1 MWIVAK
7 VKLNQLSNFKEQLKK
22 YLDQQVIFYQ
32 PCAAYHIPNRKTGKE
47 KILREFILGSYVFC
61 KHDLF
66 KSKTTLQQLKFI
78 KGLDYFLSG
87 FLDNQVEILEF
98 IKYCK
103 RNEDSYGNL
112 KQSFFTNL
120 TTTTAKFISGP
131 FTNMVFK
138 IISKQK
144 NKLAVLL
151 RNKKVILDKK
161 SEYLFYPV

>member
-1 MWIVAK
+1 MWIVAR

-22 YLDQQVIFYQ
+22 YLDEEVVFYQ
-32 PCAAYHIPNRKTGKE
+32 PCAAYNIPNRKTGKE
-47 KILREFILGSYVFC
+47 KILKKFVLGSYVFC

-66 KSKTTLQQLKFI
+66 KDKTTLQQLKFI

-98 IKYCK
+98 INYCK
-103 RNEDSYGNL
+103 HNEDSYGYL
-112 KQSFFTNL
+112 KQSFFSNL

-131 FTNMVFK
+131 FSNMVFK

-144 NKLAVLL
+144 NKLGVLL
-151 RNKKVILDKK
+151 RDKKVILDKK